1 MNYNIDI
8 SYFKRK
14 IREFFWVYINLNY
27 YNCILIR
34 LKKIMQELELFFLN
48 KIYDVCNN

>member
-14 IREFFWVYINLNY
+14 IREFLWVYINLNY

-34 LKKIMQELELFFLN
+34 LKKNVGIRIIFF
-48 KIYDVCNN
+48 K